1 MNVPEISVNELANKL
16 LNGAFL
22 IDVRE
27 LDEWLTERVPE
38 VPLIPLGEITDRL
51 KEFPKEREVFIICR
65 SVARSATAC
74 QFLRSNDVNAI
85 NVAGGTLAWIAS
97 GEAVVSGPS

>member
-1 MNVPEISVNELANKL
+1 MDVPEISVNELAQKL
-16 LNGAFL
+16 LDGAFL

-27 LDEWLTERVPE
+27 LDEWIAERVPE

-51 KEFPKEREVFIICR
+51 ADFPKEGEVFIICR
-65 SVARSATAC
+65 SGARSATAC

-97 GEAVVSGPS
+97 GQDVASGPS

>member
-65 SVARSATAC
+65 SGARSATAC

-97 GEAVVSGPS
+97 GEAVVTGPS

>member
-1 MNVPEISVNELANKL
+1 VNVPEISVNELAQKL

-22 IDVRE
+22 VDVRE
-27 LDEWLTERVPE
+27 LDEWLAERVPE
-38 VPLIPLGEITDRL
+38 VPLIPIGEITDRL
-51 KEFPKEREVFIICR
+51 ADFPKEGEVFIICR
-65 SVARSATAC
+65 SGARSATAC

-97 GEAVVSGPS
+97 GEAVASGPS

>member
-1 MNVPEISVNELANKL
+1 MHVPEISVNELAQKL
-16 LNGAFL
+16 LDGAFL

-27 LDEWLTERVPE
+27 LDEWIAERVPE

-51 KEFPKEREVFIICR
+51 ADFPKEGEVFIICR
-65 SVARSATAC
+65 SGARSATAC

-97 GEAVVSGPS
+97 GQDVASGPS

>member
-65 SVARSATAC
+65 SGARSATAC

>member
-1 MNVPEISVNELANKL
+1 VNVPEISVNDLAKKL
-16 LNGAFL
+16 LDGAFL

-27 LDEWLTERVPE
+27 LDEWITERVPE

-51 KEFPKEREVFIICR
+51 VEFPKEREVFVICR
-65 SVARSATAC
+65 SGARSATAC

-97 GEAVVSGPS
+97 GEAVASGPS

>member
-1 MNVPEISVNELANKL
+1 VDVPEISVNELAQKL
-16 LNGAFL
+16 LDGAFL

-27 LDEWLTERVPE
+27 LDEWIAERVPE

-51 KEFPKEREVFIICR
+51 TDFPKEGEVFIICR
-65 SVARSATAC
+65 SGARSATAC

-97 GEAVVSGPS
+97 GQDVASGPS

>member
-1 MNVPEISVNELANKL
+1 MDVPEISVNELAQKL

-27 LDEWLTERVPE
+27 LDEWIAERVPE

-51 KEFPKEREVFIICR
+51 TDFPKEGEVFIICR
-65 SVARSATAC
+65 SGARSATAC

-97 GEAVVSGPS
+97 GQDVASGPS

>member
-1 MNVPEISVNELANKL
+1 MDVPEISVNELAQKL
-16 LNGAFL
+16 LDGAFL

-27 LDEWLTERVPE
+27 LDEWIAERVPE

-51 KEFPKEREVFIICR
+51 MEFPKEGEVFIICR
-65 SVARSATAC
+65 SGARSAAAC

-85 NVAGGTLAWIAS
+85 NVAGGTLAWVAS
-97 GEAVVSGPS
+97 GQDVASGSS

>member
-1 MNVPEISVNELANKL
+1 VNVPEISVNELANKL

-65 SVARSATAC
+65 SGARSATAC

>member
-1 MNVPEISVNELANKL
+1 MDVPEISVNELAQKL
-16 LNGAFL
+16 LDGAFL

-27 LDEWLTERVPE
+27 LDEWIAERVPE

-51 KEFPKEREVFIICR
+51 TDFPKEGEVFIICR
-65 SVARSATAC
+65 SGARSATAC

-97 GEAVVSGPS
+97 GEAVASGPS

>member
-1 MNVPEISVNELANKL
+1 MNVPEISVNELAQKL

-22 IDVRE
+22 VDVRE
-27 LDEWLTERVPE
+27 LDEWLAERVPE
-38 VPLIPLGEITDRL
+38 VPLIPIGEITDRL
-51 KEFPKEREVFIICR
+51 ADFPKEGEVFIICR
-65 SVARSATAC
+65 SGARSATAC

-97 GEAVVSGPS
+97 GQDVASGPS

>member
-1 MNVPEISVNELANKL
+1 MDVPEISVNELAQKL
-16 LNGAFL
+16 LDGAFL

-27 LDEWLTERVPE
+27 LDEWIAERVPE

-51 KEFPKEREVFIICR
+51 TDFPKEGEVFIICR
-65 SVARSATAC
+65 SGARSATAC
-74 QFLRSNDVNAI
+74 QLLRSNDVNAI

-97 GEAVVSGPS
+97 GQDVASGPS

>member
-1 MNVPEISVNELANKL
+1 M
-16 LNGAFL
+16 
-22 IDVRE
+22 RE

-65 SVARSATAC
+65 SGARSATAC

>member
-1 MNVPEISVNELANKL
+1 MDVPEISVNELAQKL

-27 LDEWLTERVPE
+27 LDEWIAERVPE

-51 KEFPKEREVFIICR
+51 ADFPKEGEVFIICR
-65 SVARSATAC
+65 SGARSATAC

-97 GEAVVSGPS
+97 GQDVASGPS

>member
-1 MNVPEISVNELANKL
+1 VDVPEISVNELAQKL

-27 LDEWLTERVPE
+27 LDEWIAERVPE

-51 KEFPKEREVFIICR
+51 ADFPKEGEVFIICR
-65 SVARSATAC
+65 SGARSATAC

-97 GEAVVSGPS
+97 GQDVASGPS

>member
-1 MNVPEISVNELANKL
+1 MDVPEISVNELAQKL

-27 LDEWLTERVPE
+27 LDEWIAERVPE
-38 VPLIPLGEITDRL
+38 VPLIPLDEITDRL
-51 KEFPKEREVFIICR
+51 ADFPTDGEVFIICR
-65 SVARSATAC
+65 SGARSAAAC

-97 GEAVVSGPS
+97 GQDVASGPS

>member
-16 LNGAFL
+16 LNGVFL

-65 SVARSATAC
+65 SGARSATAC

>member
-1 MNVPEISVNELANKL
+1 MNVPEISVNDLAKKL
-16 LNGAFL
+16 LDGAFL

-27 LDEWLTERVPE
+27 LDEWITERVPE

-51 KEFPKEREVFIICR
+51 VEFPKEREVFVICR
-65 SVARSATAC
+65 SGARSATAC

-97 GEAVVSGPS
+97 GEAVASGPS

>member
-1 MNVPEISVNELANKL
+1 MDVPEISVNELAQKL

-27 LDEWLTERVPE
+27 LDEWIAERVPE

-51 KEFPKEREVFIICR
+51 ADFPTYGEVFIICR
-65 SVARSATAC
+65 SGARSAAAC

-97 GEAVVSGPS
+97 GQDVASGPS

>member
-1 MNVPEISVNELANKL
+1 MDVPEISVNELAQKL
-16 LNGAFL
+16 LDGAFL

-27 LDEWLTERVPE
+27 LDEWIAERVPE
-38 VPLIPLGEITDRL
+38 VPLIPLGEITGRL
-51 KEFPKEREVFIICR
+51 TDFPKEGEVFIICR
-65 SVARSATAC
+65 SGARSATAC

-97 GEAVVSGPS
+97 GQDVASGPS

>member
-1 MNVPEISVNELANKL
+1 MDVPEISVNELAQKL

-27 LDEWLTERVPE
+27 LDEWIAERVPE

-51 KEFPKEREVFIICR
+51 ADFPKEGEVFIICR
-65 SVARSATAC
+65 SGARSATAC

-85 NVAGGTLAWIAS
+85 NVAG
-97 GEAVVSGPS
+97 

>member
-1 MNVPEISVNELANKL
+1 MDVPEISVNELAQKL
-16 LNGAFL
+16 LDGAFL

-27 LDEWLTERVPE
+27 LDEWIAERVPE

-51 KEFPKEREVFIICR
+51 TDFPKEGEVFIICR
-65 SVARSATAC
+65 SGARSATAC

-97 GEAVVSGPS
+97 GQDVASGPS

>member
-1 MNVPEISVNELANKL
+1 MNVPEISVNDLAKKL

-27 LDEWLTERVPE
+27 LDEWITERVPE

-51 KEFPKEREVFIICR
+51 AEFPKEREVFVICR
-65 SVARSATAC
+65 SGARSATAC

-97 GEAVVSGPS
+97 GEAVASGPS

>member
-1 MNVPEISVNELANKL
+1 VNVPEISVNDLAKKL

-27 LDEWLTERVPE
+27 LDEWITERVPE

-51 KEFPKEREVFIICR
+51 AEFPKEREVFVICR
-65 SVARSATAC
+65 SGARSATAC

-97 GEAVVSGPS
+97 GEAVASGPS

>member
-1 MNVPEISVNELANKL
+1 VNVPEISVNELANKL

-65 SVARSATAC
+65 SGARSATAC

-97 GEAVVSGPS
+97 GEAVASGPS

>member
-1 MNVPEISVNELANKL
+1 MNVPEISVNDLAKKL

-27 LDEWLTERVPE
+27 LDEWITERVPE

-51 KEFPKEREVFIICR
+51 VEFPKEREVFVICR
-65 SVARSATAC
+65 SGARSATAC

-97 GEAVVSGPS
+97 GEAVASGPS

>member
-1 MNVPEISVNELANKL
+1 MNVPEISVNDLAKKL

-27 LDEWLTERVPE
+27 LDEWITERVPE

-51 KEFPKEREVFIICR
+51 AEFPKEREVFVICR
-65 SVARSATAC
+65 S
-74 QFLRSNDVNAI
+74 
-85 NVAGGTLAWIAS
+85 
-97 GEAVVSGPS
+97 

>member
-1 MNVPEISVNELANKL
+1 MTYPCTVNELANKL

-65 SVARSATAC
+65 SGARSATAC

-97 GEAVVSGPS
+97 GEAVASGPS

>member
-1 MNVPEISVNELANKL
+1 MNVPEISVNELAQKL

-22 IDVRE
+22 VDVRE
-27 LDEWLTERVPE
+27 LDEWLAERVPE
-38 VPLIPLGEITDRL
+38 VPLIPIGEITDRL
-51 KEFPKEREVFIICR
+51 ADFPKEGEVFIICR
-65 SVARSATAC
+65 SGARSATAC

-97 GEAVVSGPS
+97 GEAVASGPS

>member
-65 SVARSATAC
+65 SGARSATAC

-97 GEAVVSGPS
+97 GEAVASGPS

>member
-1 MNVPEISVNELANKL
+1 MDVPEISVNELAQKL

-27 LDEWLTERVPE
+27 LDEWIAERVPE

-51 KEFPKEREVFIICR
+51 ADFPKEGEVFIICR
-65 SVARSATAC
+65 SGARSATAC
-74 QFLRSNDVNAI
+74 QFLRSNGVNAI

-97 GEAVVSGPS
+97 GQDVASGPS